1 MKQTTIDKE
10 LLPKVW
16 LRWDTTKDSFYLDT
30 QTGRKTNHAPLNTNF
45 GSERG
50 EDGIWRKT
58 NNISINANSKP
69 VYAYAKYHDDIE
81 MLEIAAVTLDTS
93 RKAEPKEWRYA
104 GNKYFINKNKE
115 VFDENGNKPERYEL
129 YQYHNSNNFKYI
141 LSWHYRLSYCRN
153 AVEEIKRFI
162 GGPTFTIG
170 SGRVIDITQ
179 LWHLQEWY
187 KTSQKPRGKG
197 KETKLAEKLTAMQ
210 HGNIDNL
217 FERYP
222 NFKMSEQTYYGCSV
236 GIVYYERLEDGWSVL
251 RMIKKEY
258 NTNNLIERER
268 MYLHDDGKNRI
279 VTKERDNWV
288 PSKQFNPW
296 GSKYK
301 FINRDEAIEKCK
313 RLKYLLPLFDAN
325 EEKIRQ
331 YIMTAL
337 RFPEVEQLM
346 KLGYTEQA
354 KSIANSTTPRADL
367 RDLFGGCYNE
377 KEKSLLKKA
386 NLTKHQFDKL
396 MSRSTWQSSKVIE
409 QMRNMFGD
417 EFIHLDNETFDGYY
431 DAFYNTSNSLYSGY
445 YNYCVRLD
453 LDLKKVMKNI
463 VRLAKK
469 NTQVYRLYP
478 DTMNMYTRL
487 EAGTHPAVDWYF
499 DSFSDLNRMHDA
511 IMALYNQQNAMRQ
524 ARWNMAEAE
533 RMKKDEEK
541 RKKLDE
547 KRKEWEY
554 EDDEFVVR
562 LPKDG
567 AEIIAEGSK
576 QRICIGGYVSS
587 HSTGSCTLFFVRKKS
602 EPDMPFYAVEVRNG
616 MVIQIHGYCNCW
628 LGNNPEA
635 IPTVVRWLRKNN
647 FKCDPKILTCTAT
660 GYGQTANYIQLPVVV
675 D

>member
-1 MKQTTIDKE
+1 
-10 LLPKVW
+10 
-16 LRWDTTKDSFYLDT
+16 
-30 QTGRKTNHAPLNTNF
+30 
-45 GSERG
+45 
-50 EDGIWRKT
+50 
-58 NNISINANSKP
+58 
-69 VYAYAKYHDDIE
+69 
-81 MLEIAAVTLDTS
+81 
-93 RKAEPKEWRYA
+93 
-104 GNKYFINKNKE
+104 
-115 VFDENGNKPERYEL
+115 
-129 YQYHNSNNFKYI
+129 
-141 LSWHYRLSYCRN
+141 
-153 AVEEIKRFI
+153 
-162 GGPTFTIG
+162 
-170 SGRVIDITQ
+170 
-179 LWHLQEWY
+179 
-187 KTSQKPRGKG
+187 
-197 KETKLAEKLTAMQ
+197 
-210 HGNIDNL
+210 
-217 FERYP
+217 
-222 NFKMSEQTYYGCSV
+222 
-236 GIVYYERLEDGWSVL
+236 DGWSVL
-251 RMIKKEY
+251 RMIKREY

-301 FINRDEAIEKCK
+301 FINRDEAMEKCN

-346 KLGYTEQA
+346 KLGYTEEA
-354 KSIANSTTPRADL
+354 KIIANSTTPRADL
-367 RDLFGGCYNE
+367 KDLFGGHYNE

-386 NLTKHQFDKL
+386 GMTKHQFDKVL
-396 MSRSTWQSSKVIE
+396 GNGQRWNNSRALE
-409 QMRNMFGD
+409 QVRKITGD
-417 EFIHLDNETFDGYY
+417 DFIHLDNETFDGY
-431 DAFYNTSNSLYSGY
+431 FEVFKRIGSSLYSGY
-445 YNYCVRLD
+445 YNYAERLN
-453 LDLKKVMKNI
+453 LDLKKLVKNI
-463 VRLAKK
+463 ARLAKR
-469 NTQVYRLYP
+469 NQQAYQLYH
-478 DTMNMYTRL
+478 DTMSTYLRL
-487 EAGTHPAVDWYF
+487 EAGTEPAVDWYF
-499 DSFSDLNRMHDA
+499 DDFSDLRRMHDA
-511 IMALYNQQNAMRQ
+511 VVALANQQYATRN
-524 ARWNMAEAE
+524 ARWSVAEAE

-587 HSTGSCTLFFVRKKS
+587 HSTGACTLFFVRKKS
-602 EPDMPFYAVEVRNG
+602 EPDTPFYAIEIRNG
-616 MVIQIHGYCNCW
+616 VVIQIHGAYNCW

-635 IPTVVRWLRKNN
+635 IPTVIRWLRKNN